1 MNEFFREVDEEFRR
15 DRAMAFW
22 KRWGGVFVAVSV
34 LVVVGVGGW
43 RYWEYIE
50 TQRAHQASAQLF
62 DAQQMIVEGNRDSGI
77 AMLEEL
83 ADGGRGGFPLL
94 ARFRIAAALGEQS
107 PSRGADAF
115 DDLAADSSVPA
126 SMRDLATL
134 RAAMLRLDTDPA
146 AAAAALE
153 ELAVPDNAY
162 RHSAREALGL
172 AALRRGNYDEAG
184 RWFDAM
190 AADPDTP
197 SGLRGRLEIYSALV
211 AAGPVETM

>member
-22 KRWGGVFVAVSV
+22 KRWGGAFVVVAV
-34 LVVVGVGGW
+34 LVVAGVGGW
-43 RYWEYIE
+43 RYWEYLE
-50 TQRAHQASAQLF
+50 TQRGHQASAQLF
-62 DAQQMIVEGNRDSGI
+62 DAQQMILDGRRDSGI

-83 ADGGRGGFPLL
+83 AAEGRGGFPVL
-94 ARFRIAAALGEQS
+94 ARFRIAAALGEES
-107 PSRGADAF
+107 PTRGAEAF
-115 DDLAADSSVPA
+115 DALAADGSIPS

-134 RAAMLRLDTDPA
+134 RAALLRLDTDPA
-146 AAAAALE
+146 AAASALE
-153 ELAVPDNAY
+153 SLATPDNAY

-172 AALRRGNYDEAG
+172 AALRTGDYDTAG
-184 RWFDAM
+184 RWFDEM

-197 SGLRGRLEIYSALV
+197 SGLRARLEIYSALV

>member
-15 DRAMAFW
+15 DKAMAFW
-22 KRWGGVFVAVSV
+22 KRWGGAFVVVAVI
-34 LVVVGVGGW
+34 VVAGVGGW
-43 RYWEYIE
+43 RYWDYLEA
-50 TQRAHQASAQLF
+50 QRAHQASAQLF
-62 DAQQMIVEGNRDSGI
+62 DAQQLIIDGNRDSGI

-83 ADGGRGGFPLL
+83 AAEGRGGFPLL

-107 PSRGADAF
+107 PARGAEAF
-115 DDLAADSSVPA
+115 DDLAADSSVPS

-146 AAAAALE
+146 AAASALE
-153 ELAVPDNAY
+153 QIATPDNGY

-172 AALRRGNYDEAG
+172 AALRRGDYDTAG
-184 RWFDAM
+184 RWFDEM
-190 AADPDTP
+190 AADPETP

>member
-22 KRWGGVFVAVSV
+22 KRWGGAFVVVAV
-34 LVVVGVGGW
+34 LVVAGVGGW

-62 DAQQMIVEGNRDSGI
+62 DAQQMILDERRDSGI

-83 ADGGRGGFPLL
+83 AAEGRGGFPLL
-94 ARFRIAAALGEQS
+94 ARFRIAAAFGEQS
-107 PSRGADAF
+107 PARGAEAF
-115 DDLAADSSVPA
+115 DEIAADRDVPS

-134 RAAMLRLDTDPA
+134 RAALLRLDADPSA
-146 AAAAALE
+146 AASALE
-153 ELAVPDNAY
+153 GLAAPGNAY

-172 AALRRGNYDEAG
+172 AALRRGNYDDAG

-197 SGLRGRLEIYSALV
+197 PGLRGRLEIYSALV